1 MLHVHPGQRAR
12 FKATEWNKIVD
23 KVNEA
28 PKAPNTGDRQR
39 TDTITLLN
47 TSKKTL
53 HKNDLYYASRRIYR
67 DRTSARPPY
76 HTVVMPEGNYSS
88 QIMHDHLMVVPTM
101 PIYPGTA
108 GRALIDG
115 LAHVRAW
122 FSPSEDEDP
131 RAIVFTNCY
140 IQPWRDGL
148 TSYNYPTIK
157 DIPLVTLTPTAC
169 RIIGKRPSAEMIS
182 IGENLF
188 SMIFTV
194 QLNNHRPE
202 KQHVAIKIAN
212 SRAFNENSD
221 NYHGAYPVQIFE
233 EGFDRS
239 STGQGVAYLPES
251 IYGGTFYPE
260 QEIYAIREFVHA
272 IPGTE
277 NDDGEDEEDEA

>member
-1 MLHVHPGQRAR
+1 MLHVHPGQRTR

-53 HKNDLYYASRRIYR
+53 HKNDLYYASRRTYR
-67 DRTSARPPY
+67 GRVSSAPPY
-76 HTVVMPEGNYSS
+76 HHVVMPGGDYSS

-108 GRALIDG
+108 GRALIEG

-157 DIPLVTLTPTAC
+157 DIPLVTLMPTAC
-169 RIIGKRPSAEMIS
+169 KIIGKRPISEMTS

-202 KQHVAIKIAN
+202 KQYIPIKIA
-212 SRAFNENSD
+212 SGFFNENHD
-221 NYHGAYPVQIFE
+221 QHHGAWPVQIYE

-239 STGQGVAYLPES
+239 NTGQGVAYLPES

-277 NDDGEDEEDEA
+277 GEDEEDEA